1 MWFLSSLGTLN
12 DAITITS
19 IVLSVLSVL
28 IAVLSMLTERNIAQT
43 QGYATIAMKITG
55 HAVTSGSNPMK
66 CKTLKRVLAEP
77 RVHCSAVEVLKPTPI
92 NQGFEWNVNFYFGDD
107 NKKTIDYHQ
116 IFPRGYF
123 CMPMQRM
130 SYLNSLNG
138 VGDYQENQTFRISSF
153 SQ

>member
-12 DAITITS
+12 DIDAITITS
-19 IVLSVLSVL
+19 IVLYVLSVL

-116 IFPRGYF
+116 IFLYANATHELPELFERSWGLSGKPNIQDIIVQS
-123 CMPMQRM
+123 MM
-130 SYLNSLNG
+130 
-138 VGDYQENQTFRISSF
+138 
-153 SQ
+153 